1 LLEPVGRVK
10 KYSLRSKIIVGDFIL
25 TYFFY
30 QKELVFSKKR
40 TKNPYYTEQLQQLY
54 QIKLITLGVLGTLQV
69 IQPSRS
75 IDGRANLK

>member
-1 LLEPVGRVK
+1 
-10 KYSLRSKIIVGDFIL
+10 
-25 TYFFY
+25 
-30 QKELVFSKKR
+30 VFSKKR